1 MTVYL
6 LKRLG
11 ALVLLLLVLSGLLF
25 ALRHFGGGD
34 PVRAIVGANA
44 SPESVAA
51 TRHRLGLDEP
61 LTVQYWHYVTGLL
74 HGDLGDSYRTRRPV
88 STDILD
94 FLPAT
99 VELVFAAFVLA
110 IVLAVV
116 FAVSSILRWP
126 GASAF
131 RGLLLAGAT
140 APTFLL
146 AIGGI
151 VLFGKVLGW
160 LPASGRTAG
169 LGSAGGTGFVL
180 LDAVLAGDPGA
191 FGAGLQHLV
200 LPALALAV
208 APALA
213 IGRVLRSS
221 LLSTRE
227 ADHVRTARAK
237 GLGDARVLRRHVLR
251 NSVGPALS
259 MGGLQ
264 LGFTLGGVLI
274 VENVFNW
281 DGLGSYLGASIPV
294 DDYPAI
300 AGVTLVLAAAYVV
313 INAVVD
319 VLQAV
324 ADPRVSA

>member
-1 MTVYL
+1 MTTYL

-11 ALVLLLLVLSGLLF
+11 ALVLLLIALSALLF
-25 ALRHFGGGD
+25 TLRHFGGGD

-51 TRHRLGLDEP
+51 ARTRLGLDQP

-74 HGDLGDSYRTRRPV
+74 HGDLGNSYRTRRPV
-88 STDILD
+88 GTDLLD

-99 VELVFAAFVLA
+99 VELVAAAFALAVVLA
-110 IVLAVV
+110 IV

-126 GASAF
+126 GAAVF
-131 RGLLLAGAT
+131 RGLLMVGAT

-151 VLFGKVLGW
+151 VLFAKVLGW
-160 LPASGRTAG
+160 LPASGRTGG
-169 LGSAGGTGFVL
+169 LGTSPTGFVL

-191 FGAGLQHLV
+191 FAAGLQHLV
-200 LPALALAV
+200 LPATALAV

-221 LLSTRE
+221 LLTTRE

-237 GLGDARVLRRHVLR
+237 GLGEAGVLRRHVLR
-251 NSVGPALS
+251 NSLGPALS

-264 LGFTLGGVLI
+264 LGFTLGGVLV

-281 DGLGSYLGASIPV
+281 DGVGSYLGASIPV

-300 AGVTLVLAAAYVV
+300 AGVTLVLATAYVL

-324 ADPRVSA
+324 ADPRLGT